1 MKKNPIQR
9 RLLPLILCLIFMISN
24 FAAPAYALDVSPV
37 KLLNINYFGGEA
49 PAAFKNVQ
57 YSILNQSNIVK
68 LDSTNLTPKIRTGGQ
83 VAQLEDAVELTP
95 QEIIQETGYIQEAEL
110 KKYTSE
116 VKPGTIFVDEK
127 NKLAF
132 KVNGIADENTA
143 NQAFK
148 GYTSI
153 VKAEPYEVLADFKIP
168 QQEVKLTRGN
178 ITHFGEGMKECLVT
192 GDQPQKTYVMSQTA
206 DQDEYS
212 GKNLDEI
219 QAQHL
224 TDPILEFKFPN
235 RKFTAYTRS
244 GGTVEVTLSGYLGID
259 NISVNGHYSCKS
271 GYEFYLKTGEE
282 MYLKAVTTAQMNE
295 EVCIPIIAL
304 GVDAKVADVKGGLYL
319 IVGLD
324 GQFTLVTEARQ
335 WLMIDKFGIG
345 GGTFLYVPTSF
356 HPLFK
361 LGDHGLNGDASFNG
375 AVNGHI
381 MAGPMLELEIFGF
394 DAAGAGALFGGGA
407 SCVVQDGYIQA
418 DIYGIAKIYAKLMGH
433 GINILNWTPTLF
445 QKRQLDTDGF
455 IISIKEADAYRGVI
469 WGNIKFDHGSEG
481 GVLPY
486 ANAPFGLLITDASG
500 NVTYDIAP
508 NLLTDAGGNFYLSKP
523 KVEMNDKDL
532 IYIRVPSQYTQGKI
546 IQSKPITPSFP
557 FNKLIIEKIDYFN
570 DTVEGHVPS
579 VFLWDPATKQT
590 NEFIYDGL
598 VDITLNTAGST
609 KTYSVP
615 TDPEGR
621 FVLAPTIEKPLNVLP
636 TTMGLAQTHY
646 HNFVANSNSD
656 VKPSVDFTGRRI
668 AIRTGER
675 NYYENGQLI
684 NEVTENE
691 TFIVYNLGGEKKLT
705 GDGIYNS
712 IYRLLNIDNVIN
724 PDTGYPIFD
733 EASVEEKQVPIT
745 LKPYAGVM
753 TSDGVLSGG
762 ASKVVNNFVT
772 RFAWAKP
779 DSPERSTTLRIL
791 SLTSPSTDSTSPTN
805 NTTTTPTRTIRQPS
819 STGTSGGT
827 STSSGSPTHG
837 DTATG
842 TDTATDSGSSSGSG
856 RTSASQ
862 IILPEEDPQNT
873 VDYQYNSWHKAPEAT
888 SDTAID
894 TGYTTA
900 GAIRRVGELT
910 FSYEGAEFTIKDPG
924 DEVKRGQGRKV
935 LYQSTDMLN
944 FDRYLNRM
952 FWSTVSPTPD
962 QGIKEKVSNFASIP
976 AWSSSAAQT
985 MLSKGIMDLG
995 ANAAFKSGN
1004 VTRGECAAF
1013 LTKSFQLTPDI
1024 GKSTFRDMPPMYPYM
1039 PEINAAVTAGLINGY
1054 SDTAFGAFDLV
1065 SREQMAVIVMRGM
1078 RSRYGSQLSIA
1089 GTSRQFTDSGAIS
1102 EWARQSVSELSA
1114 LGIMNGNPDGT
1125 FNPKGAITFNEMA
1138 VLLNNLDNFLQTK
1151 K

>member
-1 MKKNPIQR
+1 MR
-9 RLLPLILCLIFMISN
+9 RSPLRKRILPLILILIFMFSN
-24 FAAPAYALDVSPV
+24 LAAPAYALDVSPV
-37 KLLNINYFGGEA
+37 KLLNMNSFGGEA

-68 LDSTNLTPKIRTGGQ
+68 FDSTNLTPKIRTGGQ
-83 VAQLEDAVELTP
+83 VAQLEDAVDLTA
-95 QEIIQETGYIQEAEL
+95 QEIIEETGYIQESEL
-110 KKYTSE
+110 RKYASE

-132 KVNGIADENTA
+132 KVNGMADENTA
-143 NQAFK
+143 NEAFA

-168 QQEVKLTRGN
+168 QQEVNLTLGN
-178 ITHFGEGMKECLVT
+178 ITHFGSGMKECLVT
-192 GDQPQKTYVMSQTA
+192 GDEPQKTYVMSQKA
-206 DQDEYS
+206 SEDEYT
-212 GKNLDEI
+212 GKNLDELE
-219 QAQHL
+219 AQHL
-224 TDPILEFKFPN
+224 TDPLLEFKFPN
-235 RKFTAYTRS
+235 QKFTAYTRS
-244 GGTVEVTLSGYLGID
+244 GGKVDITLSGYLGID
-259 NISVNGHYSCKS
+259 NISVNGRYSCKS

-282 MYLKAVTTAQMNE
+282 MYLKAVTTAKINE
-295 EVCIPIIAL
+295 EVCIPIAAI
-304 GVDAKVADVKGGLYL
+304 GVDAKVAEVKGGLYL

-324 GQFTLVTEARQ
+324 GQFTLVTETRQ

-361 LGDHGLNGDASFNG
+361 LGDHGLNSDASFNG
-375 AVNGHI
+375 AINGHI
-381 MAGPMLELEIFGF
+381 MAGPMVELEIFGF

-407 SCVVQDGYIQA
+407 SCIVQDGYIEA

-445 QKRQLDTDGF
+445 HKRQLDAEGF
-455 IISIKEADAYRGVI
+455 VISIKEADAYRGVI

-481 GVLPY
+481 GLLPY
-486 ANAPFGLLITDASG
+486 ANAPFGLLITDANG
-500 NVTYDIAP
+500 NVTYDIAT
-508 NLLTDAGGNFYLSKP
+508 NLLTDASGNFYLAKP

-532 IYIRVPSQYTQGKI
+532 IYIRVPSQFTKGKI

-557 FNKLIIEKIDYFN
+557 FRKLVIEKMDYFN
-570 DTVEGHVPS
+570 DTVQGYVPS
-579 VFLWDPATKQT
+579 VFLWDPVTKQT
-590 NEFIYDGL
+590 NEYMYDGL

-609 KTYSVP
+609 ETYSVP
-615 TDPEGR
+615 TDSEGH
-621 FVLAPTIEKPLNVLP
+621 FTLAPTLEKPLNVLP
-636 TTMGLAQTHY
+636 TTMGSAMINY
-646 HNFVANSNSD
+646 HNFISNSNTD
-656 VKPSVDFTGRRI
+656 VKPSVDFTGKRI
-668 AIRTGER
+668 AIKTGER
-675 NYYENGQLI
+675 SYYENGQLI

-691 TFIVYNLGGEKKLT
+691 TFIVYNLGGQKKLI

-724 PDTGYPIFD
+724 PDTGYPVFD
-733 EASVEEKQVPIT
+733 EQPVGEKQVPIT

-791 SLTSPSTDSTSPTN
+791 SLTAPSTGSTSPTN
-805 NTTTTPTRTIRQPS
+805 NTTTSQD
-819 STGTSGGT
+819 
-827 STSSGSPTHG
+827 SPTHG
-837 DTATG
+837 DTTTG
-842 TDTATDSGSSSGSG
+842 SDTATDSGSSSGSG

-873 VDYQYNSWHKAPEAT
+873 VDYQYDSWHKAPETT
-888 SDTAID
+888 SDAGID
-894 TGYTTA
+894 TGENTV
-900 GAIRRVGELT
+900 GAMRRVGELIYT
-910 FSYEGAEFTIKDPG
+910 YEGVEFTVKDPN
-924 DEVKRGQGRKV
+924 DAVKRGKGRKV

-962 QGIKEKVSNFASIP
+962 QGIKEKVTNFASIP
-976 AWSSSAAQT
+976 AWSSAAAQN
-985 MLSKGIMDLG
+985 MLSEGIMDLG
-995 ANAAFKSGN
+995 ANASFKSGN

-1024 GKSTFRDMPPMYPYM
+1024 GMSTFSDMPPMYPYM

-1054 SDTAFGAFDLV
+1054 SDTTFGAFDQV
-1065 SREQMAVIVMRGM
+1065 SREQMAVIVMRGL
-1078 RSRYGSQLSIA
+1078 RSRYGSQLNIT
-1089 GTSRQFTDSGAIS
+1089 GNSRQFTDSGAVS
-1102 EWARQSVSELSA
+1102 EWARQSVNEISA
-1114 LGIMNGNPDGT
+1114 LGIMKGNPDGT
-1125 FNPKGAITFNEMA
+1125 FNPKGAITFNEIA
-1138 VLLNNLDNFLQTK
+1138 VLLSNLDSYLQTK